1 MRTNGGKI
9 AAEKGKRSTVNR
21 RREKAKSK
29 KHVQATTDGDA
40 PGAVFAI
47 ADAPV
52 AVSSLPLLCS
62 LPSLV
67 LTALPSL
74 FHPNPKFIYILPM
87 DGQLTFISEPWEM
100 KHPRGGLSSTK
111 LYHKYPR
118 KLQNKSMTKST
129 DLS

>member
-1 MRTNGGKI
+1 MQLKRGKEVQLTEE
-9 AAEKGKRSTVNR
+9 EKKP
-21 RREKAKSK
+21 REKQN
-29 KHVQATTDGDA
+29 VQATTGGDA
-40 PGAVFAI
+40 PGVVFAI

-62 LPSLV
+62 LSPLV

-87 DGQLTFISEPWEM
+87 DGQLTFISDHWEM

-111 LYHKYPR
+111 LSHKYPR
-118 KLQNKSMTKST
+118 KL
-129 DLS
+129 

>member
-1 MRTNGGKI
+1 MQLKGGKEVQLTEE
-9 AAEKGKRSTVNR
+9 EKKP
-21 RREKAKSK
+21 RENKT
-29 KHVQATTDGDA
+29 VQATTGWDA

-52 AVSSLPLLCS
+52 AVSSIPRLCS
-62 LPSLV
+62 LSPLV
-67 LTALPSL
+67 LTALLSL

-87 DGQLTFISEPWEM
+87 DGQLTFMSEPWEM

-118 KLQNKSMTKST
+118 KLQNKSMTTST